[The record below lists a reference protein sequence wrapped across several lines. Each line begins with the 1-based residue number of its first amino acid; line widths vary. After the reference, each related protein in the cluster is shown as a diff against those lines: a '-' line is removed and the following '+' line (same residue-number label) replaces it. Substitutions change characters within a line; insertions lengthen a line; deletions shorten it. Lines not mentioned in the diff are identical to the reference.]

1 MFMFEDFYR
10 NKRVLITG
18 HTGFKGSWLSEW
30 LLLLGANPIG
40 YSLEPDTNPSLF
52 KQLNLEKRL
61 EHQIADIR
69 CPNVL
74 ADSIKAA
81 QPDIIFHLAAQSLVR
96 RSYLNPTLTYET
108 NVLGTVYLLNALKS
122 LKKPCAVVVITS
134 DKCYENREWI
144 HGYRE
149 NDPLGGHDP
158 YSSSKACV
166 ELAVHSFRQSFY
178 TNRTPNPVA
187 IASAR
192 AGNVIGGGD
201 WAQDRI
207 LPDCIRALSQGQYIP
222 IRNPKAT
229 RPWQHVVE
237 PLSGYL
243 LLGQRIYTDM
253 NNAKNK
259 TLCTAYNFGPG
270 IESNQS
276 VESLVSEVCRHWP
289 GKWKIQ
295 SDSNE
300 PHEAGLLSLNTDKA
314 WHYLGWRPVWDF
326 ETTVKETVRW
336 YREIVE
342 TQPDVEK
349 TVEITRK
356 QILAYYQQAKRKKIK
371 WTGKSEHVKQN
382 LITTVSFRI
391 RDYDVSPTY

>member
-1 MFMFEDFYR
+1 MFEDFYR

-40 YSLEPDTNPSLF
+40 YSLEPDTEPSLF
-52 KQLNLEKRL
+52 KQLNLEKRI

-69 CPNVL
+69 CSNTL
-74 ADSIKAA
+74 TDSIQAA

-108 NVLGTVYLLNALKS
+108 NVMGTVYLLNALQF

-144 HGYRE
+144 HSYRE

-158 YSSSKACV
+158 YSSSKACA
-166 ELAVHSFRQSFY
+166 ELAVHSFRQSFFM
-178 TNRTPNPVA
+178 TRTSNPVA
-187 IASAR
+187 ITSAR

-207 LPDCIRALSQGQYIP
+207 MPDCIRALSQRQCIL

-243 LLGQRIYTDM
+243 LLGQKIYPDM
-253 NNAKNK
+253 NSAKNK
-259 TLCTAYNFGPG
+259 MLCTAYNFGPG

-276 VESLVSEVCRHWP
+276 VESLVREVCRHWP
-289 GKWKIQ
+289 GKWKTQ
-295 SDSNE
+295 SDTNE
-300 PHEAGLLSLNTDKA
+300 PHEANLLSLNTDKA

-342 TQPDVEK
+342 SQSDVER
-349 TVEITRK
+349 TAEITRK
-356 QILAYYQQAKRKKIK
+356 QILAYYQQAKRKRQK
-371 WTGKSEHVKQN
+371 WTGKSELAKQN
-382 LITTVSFRI
+382 LITTVSPRI